1 MFIGLWTK
9 QSQYWEQPDVIF
21 RNNLILEVL
30 DKNGVSSQYST
41 LPVINDE
48 FMNPMSPPTIKV
60 SQIDKD
66 SNGKID
72 QFKI

>member
-1 MFIGLWTK
+1 MNVDLWTK

-30 DKNGVSSQYST
+30 DKNGESTQYST
-41 LPVINDE
+41 LAMINNE
-48 FMNPMSPPTIKV
+48 VMNPMSPPTIKV

-66 SNGKID
+66 
-72 QFKI
+72 